1 MNRPDH
7 RRSKARDSGASPVP
21 LVALTPRDGAQ
32 LAACRAALKV
42 LLGELLHVAVAFE
55 REPRTPARPSPAWGH
70 VAVPAEPQLHF
81 DADGWAQLSIRL
93 ELAPRAPARAAC
105 KLDVAVSLLPLEIP
119 LLARVAQSRDCRLL
133 AVEWRLPE
141 PCHPL
146 LRPDR
151 ASGAVTSAP
160 TYEFLTLQIPA
171 RQQPLAGSDLVAE
184 AAPAAAVPPPAAR
197 PVLPPGLP
205 AALPPKP
212 DRSITVSAAWVPSR
226 SRRLP
231 PRPPGHYVPFL
242 RITALWLAGA
252 GFDIGQRVRVQAEQ
266 GRLVLTSGA
275 AAVAAGN
282 GPHPRTLGSG
292 GKAK

>member
-1 MNRPDH
+1 MARPD
-7 RRSKARDSGASPVP
+7 RRRAKAHDSDAAPAFLVP
-21 LVALTPRDGAQ
+21 INPRDGAQ

-55 REPRTPARPSPAWGH
+55 REPRQPARPSPAWGH
-70 VAVPAEPQLHF
+70 VAVPAESQLRF
-81 DADGWAQLSIRL
+81 DADGWAQLCIRL

-171 RQQPLAGSDLVAE
+171 RQQHLAGSDLVAE
-184 AAPAAAVPPPAAR
+184 AAPAPASPPAAPR

-205 AALPPKP
+205 APPPPKP
-212 DRSITVSAAWVPSR
+212 ERSITISAAWVPSR

-231 PRPPGHYVPFL
+231 PRPPGRYVPFL
-242 RITALWLAGA
+242 RITAQWLAGA
-252 GFDIGQRVRVQAEQ
+252 GFDIGQQVRVQAER

-275 AAVAAGN
+275 AAIAAGS
-282 GPHPRTLGSG
+282 GAHPRTPVSG

>member
-1 MNRPDH
+1 MARSDH
-7 RRSKARDSGASPVP
+7 DRAEARDSGVSTASLVP
-21 LVALTPRDGAQ
+21 ISPRDGAQ

-55 REPRTPARPSPAWGH
+55 RAPRQPARPSPAWGH
-70 VAVPAEPQLHF
+70 VAVPAESQLRF
-81 DADGWAQLSIRL
+81 DADGWAQLTLRL
-93 ELAPRAPARAAC
+93 ELAPRAPARAGC

-119 LLARVAQSRDCRLL
+119 LLARVAQSPDCRLL

-171 RQQPLAGSDLVAE
+171 RPRALAESVVAE
-184 AAPAAAVPPPAAR
+184 PLPAPAVPPPAPR
-197 PVLPPGLP
+197 P
-205 AALPPKP
+205 ALPPRRPAPPPLKP
-212 DRSITVSAAWVPSR
+212 ERSLTISAAWVPAR
-226 SRRLP
+226 SHRPP
-231 PRPPGHYVPFL
+231 PRPPGHYVPAL
-242 RITALWLAGA
+242 RITAQWLAGA
-252 GFDIGQRVRVQAEQ
+252 GFDIGQRVRVQAKR

-275 AAVAAGN
+275 ADSGAQPG
-282 GPHPRTLGSG
+282 TLGST

>member
-1 MNRPDH
+1 MDLPAH
-7 RRSKARDSGASPVP
+7 RRTKARDAGASPVP
-21 LVALTPRDGAQ
+21 LVAINPRDGAQ
-32 LAACRAALKV
+32 LAACRATFKV

-55 REPRTPARPSPAWGH
+55 REPRQPARPSPAWGH
-70 VAVPAEPQLHF
+70 IAVPAESQLRF
-81 DADGWAQLSIRL
+81 DADGWAQLTLRL
-93 ELAPRAPARAAC
+93 ELAPPAPARAAC

-171 RQQPLAGSDLVAE
+171 RPRALAESVVAE
-184 AAPAAAVPPPAAR
+184 PALAPAVPPPA
-197 PVLPPGLP
+197 LPPGQP
-205 AALPPKP
+205 APPPPKP
-212 DRSITVSAAWVPSR
+212 ERSLTISAAWVPAR
-226 SRRLP
+226 SRRFP
-231 PRPPGHYVPFL
+231 PRPTGHYVPAL
-242 RITALWLAGA
+242 RITAQWLAGA
-252 GFDIGQRVRVQAEQ
+252 GFDIGQRVRVQAKR
-266 GRLVLTSGA
+266 GRLVLTAGA
-275 AAVAAGN
+275 AGS
-282 GPHPRTLGSG
+282 RTPGST

>member
-1 MNRPDH
+1 MKPADE
-7 RRSKARDSGASPVP
+7 RRAAARDSAASPPSLVPCVP
-21 LVALTPRDGAQ
+21 LNGTQ
-32 LAACRAALKV
+32 LAAARAALKV

-55 REPRTPARPSPAWGH
+55 PEPHSPARPSPAWGRI
-70 VAVPAEPQLHF
+70 AVPTESHLRF
-81 DADGWAQLSIRL
+81 DADGWAQLCIRL

-119 LLARVAQSRDCRLL
+119 LLARVAQTPDRRLL

-171 RQQPLAGSDLVAE
+171 HRQASVVAE
-184 AAPAAAVPPPAAR
+184 AAPAPACPPAPPR
-197 PVLPPGLP
+197 PALPPGLP
-205 AALPPKP
+205 APPPPKP
-212 DRSITVSAAWVPSR
+212 ERSLTISAAWVPSR

-231 PRPPGHYVPFL
+231 PRPPGHYVPAL
-242 RITALWLAGA
+242 RIAAQWLAGA
-252 GFDIGQRVRVQAEQ
+252 GFDIGQRVRVRAER
-266 GRLVLTSGA
+266 GRLVLIPG
-275 AAVAAGN
+275 VAAGRSARPETP
-282 GPHPRTLGSG
+282 GRA

>member
-1 MNRPDH
+1 MARSDH
-7 RRSKARDSGASPVP
+7 HRAEARDSGASTASLVP
-21 LVALTPRDGAQ
+21 ISPRDGAQ
-32 LAACRAALKV
+32 LAACRAAFKV

-55 REPRTPARPSPAWGH
+55 REPRRPARPSPAWGH
-70 VAVPAEPQLHF
+70 VAVPAESQLHF
-81 DADGWAQLSIRL
+81 DADGWAQLSLRL
-93 ELAPRAPARAAC
+93 ELAPRAPAAC

-151 ASGAVTSAP
+151 VSGAVTSAP

-171 RQQPLAGSDLVAE
+171 RPRALAESIVAE
-184 AAPAAAVPPPAAR
+184 PAPAPAVPPPAPRLA
-197 PVLPPGLP
+197 LPPGQP
-205 AALPPKP
+205 APPPLKP
-212 DRSITVSAAWVPSR
+212 ERSITISAAWVPSR

-242 RITALWLAGA
+242 RITAQWLAGA
-252 GFDIGQRVRVQAEQ
+252 GFDIGQRVRVQAER
-266 GRLVLTSGA
+266 GRLVLISGDA
-275 AAVAAGN
+275 AAGSAAQ
-282 GPHPRTLGSG
+282 PRTGDV
-292 GKAK
+292 K